1 MRIMAITGKIGSA
14 LFGVMAIWL
23 MMSTAQARVTVY
35 LEDDLKVTF
44 SSGSFDSRNFN
55 GEMQDV
61 AIFVDNHQLLTAD
74 EIEVETSGEAG
85 TVDHVIRLLRM
96 KNVFF
101 DDIPLS
107 IKEIFIQDMASE
119 FFMNFTEQ
127 TAHMNAITDT
137 SNFTLT
143 GAAYSANGVS
153 MTLDRLAS
161 LPFTFG
167 SLANGDPFITKLGV
181 EVENMIVTPLQNRG
195 AFAQFISATGEPDL
209 TLNMTQTQMNEIRD
223 GVVSS
228 DMVLKTTMNGIG
240 NLDAQLGVQ
249 MSLDS
254 YNKLFM
260 SDSYNVRPDDIEDAA
275 LDDMVIIFDDHGA
288 VNAALQMSAIKQNVD
303 YIVARDNIIMM
314 MKSALGSF
322 LPNSVKDLFPPLET
336 FVSEGGQLRLS
347 ALPARPFPFASA
359 TQYIFSP
366 DAAIKELNLK
376 VTHAPAGE
384 DSNAASVQKT
394 KMLN

>member
-119 FFMNFTEQ
+119 FFTNFTEQ

-137 SNFTLT
+137 SNFALT
-143 GAAYSANGVS
+143 GAAY
-153 MTLDRLAS
+153 
-161 LPFTFG
+161 
-167 SLANGDPFITKLGV
+167 
-181 EVENMIVTPLQNRG
+181 
-195 AFAQFISATGEPDL
+195 
-209 TLNMTQTQMNEIRD
+209 
-223 GVVSS
+223 
-228 DMVLKTTMNGIG
+228 
-240 NLDAQLGVQ
+240 
-249 MSLDS
+249 
-254 YNKLFM
+254 
-260 SDSYNVRPDDIEDAA
+260 
-275 LDDMVIIFDDHGA
+275 
-288 VNAALQMSAIKQNVD
+288 
-303 YIVARDNIIMM
+303 
-314 MKSALGSF
+314 
-322 LPNSVKDLFPPLET
+322 
-336 FVSEGGQLRLS
+336 
-347 ALPARPFPFASA
+347 
-359 TQYIFSP
+359 
-366 DAAIKELNLK
+366 
-376 VTHAPAGE
+376 
-384 DSNAASVQKT
+384 
-394 KMLN
+394 